1 MYIPDLIEDKFKFTD
16 LIYLNL
22 LLNILFPTDQPI

>member
-1 MYIPDLIEDKFKFTD
+1 MSIVSESLKT

-22 LLNILFPTDQPI
+22 LLNILEFEFEGAQMVN